1 MERKKN
7 RIQLFFN
14 VQFNGIVKCNSGSC
28 VECVSRCVGKLCS
41 ISVNIFAKGNKSAR
55 CARKSIWMWMEYL
68 EMEYYFECDRSWF
81 DTHKHTHIYPH
92 STHTHTPS
100 GERDAC
106 VVKSV
111 TTQFGYEI
119 ANSLR
124 HSMCFSYERN
134 FQYILCIPID
144 GNYISE
150 REHPHYVNSV
160 IYIEHS
166 TCVVCMCVWYDL
178 GIMSCVFVPLRVCKS
193 RCVCMHWHELVLA
206 HIQFQLISDSN
217 KSTSA

>member
-7 RIQLFFN
+7 AFNYFFN

-55 CARKSIWMWMEYL
+55 CARERTYGCGCGWNISKWNIILSVIGHDSIHINIRTSIHILHTY
-68 EMEYYFECDRSWF
+68 
-81 DTHKHTHIYPH
+81 THRARK
-92 STHTHTPS
+92 
-100 GERDAC
+100 RDAR

-111 TTQFGYEI
+111 TTQFGYKI

-124 HSMCFSYERN
+124 HSMCFSYERCVL
-134 FQYILCIPID
+134 FSIYTMQCIPID

-160 IYIEHS
+160 IYIGNS
-166 TCVVCMCVWYDL
+166 TCVVCVIYFRYN
-178 GIMSCVFVPLRVCKS
+178 VVCFCFIA
-193 RCVCMHWHELVLA
+193 CVCVYQVVCACTGNSWYW
-206 HIQFQLISDSN
+206 LISNFS
-217 KSTSA
+217 